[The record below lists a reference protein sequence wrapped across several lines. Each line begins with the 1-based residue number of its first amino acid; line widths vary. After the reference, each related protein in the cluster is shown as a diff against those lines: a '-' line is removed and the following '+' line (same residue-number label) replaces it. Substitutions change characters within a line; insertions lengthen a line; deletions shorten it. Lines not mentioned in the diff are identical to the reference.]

1 MPSNI
6 SCPGCGHEGRLP
18 DALPAGAVLTC
29 HVCRVKFPAQPLV
42 PAHEPADP
50 HGLGVWVGDAI
61 SSTPL
66 PPPQTVPPPAL
77 PVPPPP
83 PVVTPHNA
91 AAHWQW
97 VRTEVEQ
104 FDLYV
109 ARQLALFQKM
119 REQLATFESKTRGEA
134 IVKQQALDRDR
145 ALLDARTKELDAQEA
160 KISAALNLQ
169 AEELHGELEQQVAAE
184 RENLAKRAEAL
195 ARTERSLERRMFELD
210 EMEKGVR
217 RELEDA
223 AGRFGSHP
231 APAVYDTAL
240 TPG

>member
-18 DALPAGAVLTC
+18 DDLPAGAVLTC
-29 HVCRVKFPAQPLV
+29 HVCRVKFPARPLV
-42 PAHEPADP
+42 PGPEPADP

-61 SSTPL
+61 SITPL
-66 PPPQTVPPPAL
+66 PPPPTVSTPS
-77 PVPPPP
+77 
-83 PVVTPHNA
+83 PVVTAQTA
-91 AAHWQW
+91 AAHLSW
-97 VRTEVEQ
+97 VQAEVEQ
-104 FDLYV
+104 FDVYV

-134 IVKQQALDRDR
+134 IVKQQALDRER
-145 ALLDARTKELDAQEA
+145 AILGARARDLDAQEA
-160 KISAALNLQ
+160 KISAALKLQ
-169 AEELHGELEQQVAAE
+169 AEELHGELERQVSAE
-184 RENLAKRAEAL
+184 RDNLAKRAEAL

-223 AGRFGSHP
+223 AGRLGAHP
-231 APAVYDTAL
+231 SPHVYDTAF